1 MAWRASMPRD
11 GELTG
16 SSLPLIRGNGTTT
29 CLPIRANTRQ
39 NGRVNQEAFELFSAI
54 LALATLAGGIITLAA
69 LVFEKSMSW
78 AGAWL
83 TQVRASGLW
92 IICMIT
98 TGAMVGSL
106 YFSEK
111 VGFAPCKLCWYQRI
125 AMFSI
130 AIISFVAALRNDK
143 NIARYTIVL
152 APLGLIVST
161 YHYLLEWFPTLETNV
176 CSLDVPCTAVWF
188 RELGF
193 VTLCFMAGCA
203 FITVIAVSLAI
214 IREQKIDST
223 STHQEN

>member
-1 MAWRASMPRD
+1 MVC
-11 GELTG
+11 L
-16 SSLPLIRGNGTTT
+16 LIR
-29 CLPIRANTRQ
+29 PKTRQ
-39 NGRVNQEAFELFSAI
+39 NRRVNKEAVELFCAI
-54 LALATLAGGIITLAA
+54 LAIATLAGGIITLAA
-69 LVFEKSMSW
+69 LALESRMTW
-78 AGAWL
+78 THAWL

-106 YFSEK
+106 YFSEN

-125 AMFSI
+125 AMYSI

-161 YHYLLEWFPTLETNV
+161 YHYLLEWFPTLETSV

-214 IREQKIDST
+214 MREPNIDST
-223 STHQEN
+223 STQQEK

>member
-1 MAWRASMPRD
+1 MSCP
-11 GELTG
+11 
-16 SSLPLIRGNGTTT
+16 
-29 CLPIRANTRQ
+29 PIRANTRQ
-39 NGRVNQEAFELFSAI
+39 NGEVNTEAVQLFSAI

-69 LVFEKSMSW
+69 LAFEKSMSW

-161 YHYLLEWFPTLETNV
+161 YHYLLEWYPTLETNV

-214 IREQKIDST
+214 MREETIDST
-223 STHQEN
+223 SIHQEN

>member
-1 MAWRASMPRD
+1 MPRD
-11 GELTG
+11 WELTK
-16 SSLPLIRGNGTTT
+16 SSLPLFAGNGTTV
-29 CLPIRANTRQ
+29 CLWIGLRTRQ
-39 NGRVNQEAFELFSAI
+39 NGRVNQEAFQLFSAI
-54 LALATLAGGIITLAA
+54 LALAVLAGGLGTFAA
-69 LVFEKSMSW
+69 LALENRMTW
-78 AGAWL
+78 TNAWL

-125 AMFSI
+125 GIFSI

-152 APLGLIVST
+152 APIGLVVST

-214 IREQKIDST
+214 MREQTIDST
-223 STHQEN
+223 STLQEN

>member
-1 MAWRASMPRD
+1 M
-11 GELTG
+11 
-16 SSLPLIRGNGTTT
+16 T
-29 CLPIRANTRQ
+29 CLPIRAYTRQ
-39 NGRVNQEAFELFSAI
+39 NGRVNKEAVELFSAI
-54 LALATLAGGIITLAA
+54 LALATLAGGIITLVA

-106 YFSEK
+106 YFSES

-125 AMFSI
+125 AMYSI

-214 IREQKIDST
+214 MREETIDST
-223 STHQEN
+223 SIHQEN

>member
-1 MAWRASMPRD
+1 MPRD

-16 SSLPLIRGNGTTT
+16 SSLPLIRGNDTTT

-54 LALATLAGGIITLAA
+54 LALATLAAGIITLAA

-78 AGAWL
+78 AGGWL
-83 TQVRASGLW
+83 TQLRASGLW

-214 IREQKIDST
+214 MREETIDST
-223 STHQEN
+223 SIQQEN

>member
-1 MAWRASMPRD
+1 M
-11 GELTG
+11 
-16 SSLPLIRGNGTTT
+16 T
-29 CLPIRANTRQ
+29 CPPIRADTRQ
-39 NGRVNQEAFELFSAI
+39 NGRVNKEAAELFSAI
-54 LALATLAGGIITLAA
+54 LALATLAGGIITLVA

-106 YFSEK
+106 YFSES

-125 AMFSI
+125 AMYSI

-152 APLGLIVST
+152 APIGLVVST

-214 IREQKIDST
+214 MREETIDST
-223 STHQEN
+223 SIQQEN

>member
-1 MAWRASMPRD
+1 M
-11 GELTG
+11 
-16 SSLPLIRGNGTTT
+16 
-29 CLPIRANTRQ
+29 CLRIGAPTRQ
-39 NGRVNQEAFELFSAI
+39 NREVNKEAVQLFSAI
-54 LALATLAGGIITLAA
+54 LALATLAGGIATLLA
-69 LVFEKSMSW
+69 LVFETRTTWTS
-78 AGAWL
+78 AWL

-125 AMFSI
+125 AMYSI

-143 NIARYTIVL
+143 NIVRYTIVL
-152 APLGLIVST
+152 APIGLVVST

-176 CSLDVPCTAVWF
+176 CSLDVPCTSVWF

-203 FITVIAVSLAI
+203 FITVIAVSLAVM
-214 IREQKIDST
+214 REQTIDST
-223 STHQEN
+223 STLQEN

>member
-1 MAWRASMPRD
+1 
-11 GELTG
+11 
-16 SSLPLIRGNGTTT
+16 
-29 CLPIRANTRQ
+29 
-39 NGRVNQEAFELFSAI
+39 VNQEAFQLFSAI
-54 LALATLAGGIITLAA
+54 LALVVLVGGLGTFVALA
-69 LVFEKSMSW
+69 FESRMTWTS
-78 AGAWL
+78 AWL

-125 AMFSI
+125 GIFSI

-152 APLGLIVST
+152 APIGLVVST

-214 IREQKIDST
+214 MREEKIDST
-223 STHQEN
+223 STNQEN

>member
-1 MAWRASMPRD
+1 MVC
-11 GELTG
+11 L
-16 SSLPLIRGNGTTT
+16 LIGLR
-29 CLPIRANTRQ
+29 TRQ
-39 NGRVNQEAFELFSAI
+39 NGWVNKEAVELFSAI

-69 LVFEKSMSW
+69 LAFESRMTWTS
-78 AGAWL
+78 AWL

-106 YFSEK
+106 YFSES

-125 AMFSI
+125 AVFSI

-143 NIARYTIVL
+143 NIARYTVVL
-152 APLGLIVST
+152 APLGLVVST

-214 IREQKIDST
+214 MREQTTDST
-223 STHQEN
+223 STLQEN

>member
-1 MAWRASMPRD
+1 M
-11 GELTG
+11 
-16 SSLPLIRGNGTTT
+16 T
-29 CLPIRANTRQ
+29 CPPIRAYTRQ
-39 NGRVNQEAFELFSAI
+39 NGRVNQEAFQLFSAI
-54 LALATLAGGIITLAA
+54 LALATLAGGIVTLAA
-69 LVFEKSMSW
+69 LALEERMTWTS
-78 AGAWL
+78 AWL

-106 YFSEK
+106 YFSES

-125 AMFSI
+125 AMYSI

-152 APLGLIVST
+152 APIGLLVST

-214 IREQKIDST
+214 MREQTTDKT
-223 STHQEN
+223 STLQEN

>member
-1 MAWRASMPRD
+1 MM
-11 GELTG
+11 
-16 SSLPLIRGNGTTT
+16 
-29 CLPIRANTRQ
+29 CLPNGAHTRQ

-78 AGAWL
+78 AGGWL

-152 APLGLIVST
+152 APLGLTVST

-214 IREQKIDST
+214 MREQKIDST
-223 STHQEN
+223 STNQEN

>member
-1 MAWRASMPRD
+1 MPRD
-11 GELTG
+11 SELTR
-16 SSLPLIRGNGTTT
+16 SSLPLFSGNNTMMCLRIR
-29 CLPIRANTRQ
+29 PETRQ
-39 NGRVNQEAFELFSAI
+39 NGRVNQEAFQLFSAI
-54 LALATLAGGIITLAA
+54 LALAVLVGGLGTFAA
-69 LVFEKSMSW
+69 LVFENRMTWTS
-78 AGAWL
+78 AWL

-125 AMFSI
+125 GIFSI
-130 AIISFVAALRNDK
+130 AIISFAAALRNDK

-152 APLGLIVST
+152 APIGLLVST

-214 IREQKIDST
+214 MREETIDST
-223 STHQEN
+223 STLQEN

>member
-1 MAWRASMPRD
+1 M
-11 GELTG
+11 
-16 SSLPLIRGNGTTT
+16 
-29 CLPIRANTRQ
+29 CLPNGPETRQ
-39 NGRVNQEAFELFSAI
+39 NGRMNREAVQLFCAI
-54 LALATLAGGIITLAA
+54 LALAVLVGGLGTFAA
-69 LVFEKSMSW
+69 LAFENRMTW
-78 AGAWL
+78 TGAWL

-125 AMFSI
+125 GIFSI

-152 APLGLIVST
+152 APIGLLVST

-193 VTLCFMAGCA
+193 VTLSFMAGCA

-214 IREQKIDST
+214 MREQKTDST
-223 STHQEN
+223 STLQEN

>member
-1 MAWRASMPRD
+1 M
-11 GELTG
+11 
-16 SSLPLIRGNGTTT
+16 T
-29 CLPIRANTRQ
+29 CLWIRANTRQ

-54 LALATLAGGIITLAA
+54 LALATLAAGIITLAA

-78 AGAWL
+78 AGGWL

-125 AMFSI
+125 AMYSI

-203 FITVIAVSLAI
+203 FIIVIAVSLAI
-214 IREQKIDST
+214 MREQKIDSN
-223 STHQEN
+223 SIPQEN

>member
-1 MAWRASMPRD
+1 MPRD
-11 GELTG
+11 WELTDV
-16 SSLPLIRGNGTTT
+16 SLPLFRGNDTMT
-29 CLPIRANTRQ
+29 CPPIRAYTRQ

-130 AIISFVAALRNDK
+130 AIISFAAALRNDK

>member
-1 MAWRASMPRD
+1 M
-11 GELTG
+11 
-16 SSLPLIRGNGTTT
+16 T
-29 CLPIRANTRQ
+29 CPPIRAYTRQ
-39 NGRVNQEAFELFSAI
+39 NGWVNQEAFELFSAI
-54 LALATLAGGIITLAA
+54 LALATLAGGIITLVAV
-69 LVFEKSMSW
+69 VFEKSMSW
-78 AGAWL
+78 ADAWL

-214 IREQKIDST
+214 IREQKIDSN
-223 STHQEN
+223 SIPQEN

>member
-1 MAWRASMPRD
+1 M
-11 GELTG
+11 
-16 SSLPLIRGNGTTT
+16 T
-29 CLPIRANTRQ
+29 CLWIRANTRQ
-39 NGRVNQEAFELFSAI
+39 NGRVNQEAFQLFSAI
-54 LALATLAGGIITLAA
+54 LALAVLVGGLGTFTA
-69 LVFEKSMSW
+69 LVFEARMSW
-78 AGAWL
+78 ASAWL

-125 AMFSI
+125 AMYSI
-130 AIISFVAALRNDK
+130 AIISFVAALCNDK

-214 IREQKIDST
+214 MREEIIDST
-223 STHQEN
+223 STNQEN

>member
-1 MAWRASMPRD
+1 MPRD
-11 GELTG
+11 WELTG
-16 SSLPLIRGNGTTT
+16 VSLPLIRGNGTMS
-29 CLPIRANTRQ
+29 CPPIMANTRQ

-214 IREQKIDST
+214 MREQKIDST
-223 STHQEN
+223 STNQEN

>member
-1 MAWRASMPRD
+1 M
-11 GELTG
+11 
-16 SSLPLIRGNGTTT
+16 T
-29 CLPIRANTRQ
+29 CPPIRADTRQ
-39 NGRVNQEAFELFSAI
+39 NGRVNKEAAELFSAI
-54 LALATLAGGIITLAA
+54 LALATVAGGIITLAA

-106 YFSEK
+106 YFSES

-125 AMFSI
+125 AMYSI

-214 IREQKIDST
+214 MREETIDST
-223 STHQEN
+223 SIQQEN

>member
-1 MAWRASMPRD
+1 MM
-11 GELTG
+11 
-16 SSLPLIRGNGTTT
+16 
-29 CLPIRANTRQ
+29 CLPNGPETRQ
-39 NGRVNQEAFELFSAI
+39 NGAVNQEAFQLFSAI
-54 LALATLAGGIITLAA
+54 LALAVLVGGLGTLVA
-69 LVFEKSMSW
+69 LVFENRMTW
-78 AGAWL
+78 ASAWL

-152 APLGLIVST
+152 APIGLLVST
-161 YHYLLEWFPTLETNV
+161 YHYLLEWFPTLEANA
-176 CSLDVPCTAVWF
+176 CSLDVPCTAIWF

-214 IREQKIDST
+214 MREQKIDST
-223 STHQEN
+223 SIHQEN

>member
-1 MAWRASMPRD
+1 MPRD

-16 SSLPLIRGNGTTT
+16 SSLPLIRGNDTTT

-39 NGRVNQEAFELFSAI
+39 NGRVNQVAFELFSAI
-54 LALATLAGGIITLAA
+54 LALATLAAGIITLAA

-78 AGAWL
+78 AGGWL

>member
-1 MAWRASMPRD
+1 M
-11 GELTG
+11 
-16 SSLPLIRGNGTTT
+16 T
-29 CLPIRANTRQ
+29 CPPIRAYTRQ
-39 NGRVNQEAFELFSAI
+39 NGWVNQEAFELFSAI

-69 LVFEKSMSW
+69 LVFEKSMSS

-106 YFSEK
+106 YFSEN
-111 VGFAPCKLCWYQRI
+111 VGCAPCKLCWYQRI

-130 AIISFVAALRNDK
+130 AIISFAAALRNDK

-152 APLGLIVST
+152 APIGLVVST

-214 IREQKIDST
+214 MREQKIDSN
-223 STHQEN
+223 SIPQEN

>member
-1 MAWRASMPRD
+1 MPRD

-54 LALATLAGGIITLAA
+54 LALATLAAGIITLAA

-78 AGAWL
+78 AGGWL

-125 AMFSI
+125 AMYSI

>member
-1 MAWRASMPRD
+1 MM
-11 GELTG
+11 
-16 SSLPLIRGNGTTT
+16 
-29 CLPIRANTRQ
+29 CLPNGAHTRQ

-54 LALATLAGGIITLAA
+54 LALATLAGGIVTLAA
-69 LVFEKSMSW
+69 LTFEKRMTWTS
-78 AGAWL
+78 AWL

-98 TGAMVGSL
+98 SGAMVGSL

-214 IREQKIDST
+214 MREETIDST
-223 STHQEN
+223 STNQEN

>member
-1 MAWRASMPRD
+1 MPRD
-11 GELTG
+11 SELTG

-54 LALATLAGGIITLAA
+54 LALATLAAGIITLAA

-152 APLGLIVST
+152 APLGLVVST
-161 YHYLLEWFPTLETNV
+161 YHYLLEWFPTLETSV

-214 IREQKIDST
+214 MREEKIDST
-223 STHQEN
+223 STLQEK

>member
-1 MAWRASMPRD
+1 
-11 GELTG
+11 
-16 SSLPLIRGNGTTT
+16 
-29 CLPIRANTRQ
+29 
-39 NGRVNQEAFELFSAI
+39 VNQEAFELFSAI
-54 LALATLAGGIITLAA
+54 LALATLAGGIVTLAA

-125 AMFSI
+125 AMYSI

-152 APLGLIVST
+152 APIGLVVST

-214 IREQKIDST
+214 MREQKIDSN
-223 STHQEN
+223 SIPQEN

>member
-1 MAWRASMPRD
+1 M
-11 GELTG
+11 
-16 SSLPLIRGNGTTT
+16 T
-29 CLPIRANTRQ
+29 CLPIRAYTRQ
-39 NGRVNQEAFELFSAI
+39 NGRVNKEAVELFSAI
-54 LALATLAGGIITLAA
+54 LALATLAGGIITLVA

-106 YFSEK
+106 YFSES

-125 AMFSI
+125 AMYSI

-152 APLGLIVST
+152 APIGLVVST

-214 IREQKIDST
+214 TREQKIDSI
-223 STHQEN
+223 SIQQEN

>member
-1 MAWRASMPRD
+1 MPRD

-54 LALATLAGGIITLAA
+54 LALATLAAGIITLAA

-78 AGAWL
+78 AGGWL
-83 TQVRASGLW
+83 TQLRASGLW

>member
-1 MAWRASMPRD
+1 M
-11 GELTG
+11 
-16 SSLPLIRGNGTTT
+16 T

-78 AGAWL
+78 AGGWL

-130 AIISFVAALRNDK
+130 AIISFAAALRNDK